1 MEEDPDIEILKAKK
15 MQEIMQRMMKQK
27 KKDNIGKDIKKR
39 EPSEREILLSY
50 LYDRGDEV
58 LNLAESQ
65 FPSETRAIISR
76 IVELINSGE
85 INRKISGGDLLSLF
99 RTIGINVK
107 INTTIKIEEHGKY
120 MSFAEK
126 LKQNKEI
133 DDEEIKDNVNKY
145 KG

>member
-1 MEEDPDIEILKAKK
+1 MGEDPDIEILKAKK

-27 KKDNIGKDIKKR
+27 KKDNIEKDIKKR

-65 FPSETRAIISR
+65 FPSETRAIVSR

-85 INRKISGGDLLSLF
+85 INRKISGGELLSLF
-99 RTIGINVK
+99 RAIGMNIK

-133 DDEEIKDNVNKY
+133 DDEENKR
-145 KG
+145 

>member
-65 FPSETRAIISR
+65 FPSETRAITGR

-133 DDEEIKDNVNKY
+133 DDE
-145 KG
+145 

>member
-27 KKDNIGKDIKKR
+27 KENKEKDIKKR
-39 EPSEREILLSY
+39 EPSEREILRSY

-58 LNLAESQ
+58 LKLAESQ
-65 FPSETRAIISR
+65 FPSETRAIINR

-85 INRKISGGDLLSLF
+85 INQKISGGELLSLF

-133 DDEEIKDNVNKY
+133 DDE
-145 KG
+145 

>member
-1 MEEDPDIEILKAKK
+1 MEEDLDIEILKAKK

-27 KKDNIGKDIKKR
+27 KENKEKDIKKR

-58 LNLAESQ
+58 LKLAESQ
-65 FPSETRAIISR
+65 FPSETRAIINR

-85 INRKISGGDLLSLF
+85 INQKISGGELLSLF

-133 DDEEIKDNVNKY
+133 DDE
-145 KG
+145 

>member
-1 MEEDPDIEILKAKK
+1 MGEDPDIEILKAKK

-27 KKDNIGKDIKKR
+27 KKDNIEKDIKKR

-65 FPSETRAIISR
+65 FPSETRAIVNR

-133 DDEEIKDNVNKY
+133 DDEENKR
-145 KG
+145 

>member
-27 KKDNIGKDIKKR
+27 KDNIGKDIKKH

-65 FPSETRAIISR
+65 FPSETRAITGR

-133 DDEEIKDNVNKY
+133 DDK
-145 KG
+145 

>member
-15 MQEIMQRMMKQK
+15 MQEIMQRMMKQ

-65 FPSETRAIISR
+65 FPSETRAIVGR
-76 IVELINSGE
+76 IVELINSGD

-133 DDEEIKDNVNKY
+133 DDK
-145 KG
+145 

>member
-1 MEEDPDIEILKAKK
+1 MGEDPDIEILKAKK
-15 MQEIMQRMMKQK
+15 MQEIMQRMMKQ

-65 FPSETRAIISR
+65 FPSETRAIVGR

-133 DDEEIKDNVNKY
+133 EDEENKR
-145 KG
+145 

>member
-1 MEEDPDIEILKAKK
+1 MGEDPDIEILKAKK
-15 MQEIMQRMMKQK
+15 MQEIMQRMMKQ
-27 KKDNIGKDIKKR
+27 NIEKEIKKR
-39 EPSEREILLSY
+39 EPSEREILLSH

-65 FPSETRAIISR
+65 FPSETRAIINR

-85 INRKISGGDLLSLF
+85 INRKISGGELLSLF
-99 RTIGINVK
+99 RTIGMNIK

-133 DDEEIKDNVNKY
+133 DDEENKR
-145 KG
+145 

>member
-58 LNLAESQ
+58 LNLAEFQ
-65 FPSETRAIISR
+65 FPSETRAIVSR

-126 LKQNKEI
+126 LKQNKEN
-133 DDEEIKDNVNKY
+133 DDK
-145 KG
+145 

>member
-1 MEEDPDIEILKAKK
+1 MEEDLDIEILKAKK
-15 MQEIMQRMMKQK
+15 MQEIMQRMIKQK
-27 KKDNIGKDIKKR
+27 KENKEKDIKKR
-39 EPSEREILLSY
+39 EPSEREILRSY

-58 LNLAESQ
+58 LKLAESQ
-65 FPSETRAIISR
+65 FPSETRAIINR

-85 INRKISGGDLLSLF
+85 INQKISGGELLSLF

-133 DDEEIKDNVNKY
+133 DDE
-145 KG
+145 

>member
-15 MQEIMQRMMKQK
+15 MHERMQRMMKQK
-27 KKDNIGKDIKKR
+27 KENTEKDIKKR
-39 EPSEREILLSY
+39 EPSQREILLSY

-65 FPSETRAIISR
+65 FPSETRAIMNR
-76 IVELINSGE
+76 VVELINSGE
-85 INRKISGGDLLSLF
+85 INQKISGGELLSLF
-99 RTIGINVK
+99 QTIGMNVK

-133 DDEEIKDNVNKY
+133 EDEENKR
-145 KG
+145 

>member
-1 MEEDPDIEILKAKK
+1 MGEDPDIEILKAKK
-15 MQEIMQRMMKQK
+15 MKEIMQRMMKK
-27 KKDNIGKDIKKR
+27 KKENIIKKDIKKR
-39 EPSEREILLSY
+39 EPSEKEILLSY

-65 FPSETRAIISR
+65 FPSETRAIINR

-85 INRKISGGDLLSLF
+85 INRKISGGELLSLF
-99 RTIGINVK
+99 RTIGMNIK

-133 DDEEIKDNVNKY
+133 DDEENKR
-145 KG
+145 

>member
-65 FPSETRAIISR
+65 FPSETRAIINR

-133 DDEEIKDNVNKY
+133 DDEQNKR
-145 KG
+145 

>member
-1 MEEDPDIEILKAKK
+1 MGEDPDIEILKAKK
-15 MQEIMQRMMKQK
+15 MQEIMQRIMKQK
-27 KKDNIGKDIKKR
+27 KENIKKDIKKR
-39 EPSEREILLSY
+39 EPSEKEILLSY

-65 FPSETRAIISR
+65 FPSETRAIIHR
-76 IVELINSGE
+76 IIELINSGE
-85 INRKISGGDLLSLF
+85 INRKISGGELLSLF
-99 RTIGINVK
+99 RTIGMNIK

-133 DDEEIKDNVNKY
+133 DEAGK
-145 KG
+145 

>member
-1 MEEDPDIEILKAKK
+1 MEEDLDIEILKAKK

-27 KKDNIGKDIKKR
+27 KENIEKDIKKR
-39 EPSEREILLSY
+39 ETSEREILLSY

-58 LNLAESQ
+58 LKLAESQ
-65 FPSETRAIISR
+65 FPSETRAIINR

-85 INRKISGGDLLSLF
+85 INQKISGGELLSLF
-99 RTIGINVK
+99 RTIGINFK

-133 DDEEIKDNVNKY
+133 DDE
-145 KG
+145 

>member
-15 MQEIMQRMMKQK
+15 MKEIMQRMMKQ

-85 INRKISGGDLLSLF
+85 INRKISGGELLSLF
-99 RTIGINVK
+99 RTIGMNIK

-133 DDEEIKDNVNKY
+133 DDK
-145 KG
+145 